1 MSLSRAVNCLENAVS
16 VLLPKLPSTE
26 MIFREQ
32 APLEKEESVMQTFY
46 LMDYRVVHFVPFL
59 SSLATIQ
66 LRMFLA
72 SF

>member
-46 LMDYRVVHFVPFL
+46 LMDYRVVYFVPFL